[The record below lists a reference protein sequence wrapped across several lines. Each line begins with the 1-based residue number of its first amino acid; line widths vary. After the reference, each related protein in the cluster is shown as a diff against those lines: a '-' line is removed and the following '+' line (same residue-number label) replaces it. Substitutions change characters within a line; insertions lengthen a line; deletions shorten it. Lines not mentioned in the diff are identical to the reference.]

1 MSTDSTSPAPRQAMS
16 CPCSFQVN
24 VTGTGTLTV
33 MKDGEAFGTYA
44 QGAHDVH
51 FFGSGAMAFTF
62 AYESGANDEG
72 GAVLSGFFASIGTT
86 IFLR

>member
-1 MSTDSTSPAPRQAMS
+1 MN

-33 MKDGEAFGTYA
+33 MKDGEAFGTYT
-44 QGAHDVH
+44 QGVHDVS

-62 AYESGANDEG
+62 AYEPGANDEG
-72 GAVLSGFFASIGTT
+72 GAVLSNFLASIGTT
-86 IFLR
+86 ILLR